1 MRRAEARAQHCFYA
15 IGHAVL
21 VEPSISNMGYI
32 TTVLSTE
39 DRARTGQKNGAI
51 ANATVRVELLR
62 SVRIPLCGH
71 PARVAR

>member
-1 MRRAEARAQHCFYA
+1 MLVPRAEARAQRCLYA

-39 DRARTGQKNGAI
+39 DLARTGQKNGAI
-51 ANATVRVELLR
+51 ARLRAAEATSGAEAARR
-62 SVRIPLCGH
+62 SG
-71 PARVAR
+71 AQ